1 MGPRELLAAV
11 EILSAEG
18 RVPRKVEFKEGPGFK
33 QIRHLGDNSGIMYIT
48 RNGKRYIIL
57 HWNLSYSYTYPS
69 LPRFLLRSQ
78 NTIITSNG
86 KVLHIQ
92 LTYKEAQKIL
102 A

>member
-11 EILSAEG
+11 EILSVEG

-33 QIRHLGDNSGIMYIT
+33 QIRHLGDKSGIMYVT
-48 RNGKRYIIL
+48 QNGKRYIIL
-57 HWNLSYSYTYPS
+57 YWNLTHTYTSIPK
-69 LPRFLLRSQ
+69 FLLKSP

-86 KVLHIQ
+86 KVLHVQ
-92 LTYKEAQKIL
+92 LTYQEATKIL